1 MAALVAVMIMVSV
14 GTFNWRSVSVP
25 TLRTTPA
32 QETVIMV
39 ATVAIVVLS
48 HNLAYGVAA
57 GVVLSAI
64 FFARHVS
71 GVVKVTSVV
80 DPDVAERLYAV
91 SGELFFASS
100 NQIVHAFDYDEVKAP
115 LVEIDLSQ
123 ARIWDT
129 SAVAALD
136 TVVAKFA
143 DRGIEAR
150 LVGLNRHA
158 EQLHRNTSGTVSN
171 H

>member
-1 MAALVAVMIMVSV
+1 MVV
-14 GTFNWRSVSVP
+14 
-25 TLRTTPA
+25 
-32 QETVIMV
+32 
-39 ATVAIVVLS
+39 TVAIVVLS

-150 LVGLNRHA
+150 LSPVPGLPILQVNVFDPEGNHIHVDFDAA
-158 EQLHRNTSGTVSN
+158 EA
-171 H
+171 

>member
-1 MAALVAVMIMVSV
+1 MIMVSV
-14 GTFNWRSVSVP
+14 GTFNWRSIRP
-25 TLRTTPA
+25 TALRHTPRT
-32 QETVIMV
+32 ETAVMV
-39 ATVAIVVLS
+39 ATVLIVVLT

-57 GVVLSAI
+57 GVVLSAV

-71 GVVKVTSVV
+71 NLVKVTSVV
-80 DPDVAERLYAV
+80 DPDNVERLYAV
-91 SGELFFASS
+91 TGELFFAST
-100 NQIVHAFDYDEVKAP
+100 NDLVHAFDYDAVLVKR
-115 LVEIDLSQ
+115 VEIDLSN

-136 TVVAKFA
+136 AVVAKFA
-143 DRGIEAR
+143 DRDIDAE

-158 EQLHRNTSGTVSN
+158 ASLHSRTTGQVAS

>member
-1 MAALVAVMIMVSV
+1 MTSTV
-14 GTFNWRSVSVP
+14 G
-25 TLRTTPA
+25 
-32 QETVIMV
+32 
-39 ATVAIVVLS
+39 IVVIT

-71 GVVKVTSVV
+71 GIVKVTSVV
-80 DPDVAERLYAV
+80 DPDNTERLYAV
-91 SGELFFASS
+91 TGELFFAST
-100 NQIVHAFDYDEVKAP
+100 NQLVGAFHYDSVKVKR
-115 LVEIDLSQ
+115 VEIDLSE

-136 TVVAKFA
+136 AVVAKFA
-143 DRGIEAR
+143 DRDIDAV
-150 LVGLNRHA
+150 LIGLNRHA
-158 EQLHRNTSGTVSN
+158 ENLHMRTTGHVSA